1 MISVKY
7 KCTLSKVLRGEKPDW
22 DKILSAGAMIAE
34 REYKIEAPVNVGELR
49 NKVITQKK
57 GDLSYVVTTI
67 ATEKGFP
74 YPIAVH
80 EGTGKYKGSAD
91 RGRGN
96 WSRNAGYTPED
107 LAFFKMLAK
116 RGRLSQKP
124 NKFADRAEETA
135 LPKIIKFFTKEVDVE
150 LHKDTKTVTR

>member
-7 KCTLSKVLRGEKPDW
+7 KATLSGVLRGNKVDL
-22 DKILSAGAMIAE
+22 DGILQASAMTAE

-49 NKVITQKK
+49 NKITTQKK
-57 GDLSYVVTTI
+57 GNLSYTVTTT

-80 EGTGKYKGSAD
+80 EGTGKYRNTSD

-96 WSRNAGYTPED
+96 WGRMAGYTQED
-107 LAFFKMLAK
+107 IAFFRVLAK
-116 RGRLSQKP
+116 RGKLSQKP
-124 NKFADRAEETA
+124 NKFADRAEKTA
-135 LPKIIKFFTKEVDVE
+135 LPKIIKFFNKQLDVE
-150 LHKDTKTVTR
+150 LHKDTKTVTG